1 MDIFVENLK
10 KIQKILK
17 SLKSTEIAKKWA
29 LLTLCRM
36 ETSFHAFRRASN
48 KNIGDI
54 NFSEILNECIAYIC
68 NGTEFPIQN
77 RIQELDLFLNQ
88 LYAYEEQHPDDFL
101 CLYLYFSQELQDL
114 YSYLEILAGNT
125 TDLVQLNIDDLI
137 LSAISEDF
145 FIDFHELESIEDFA
159 EHPLVL
165 DEIQRIWEDYKFIQE
180 CTHEQL
186 RKRAESY
193 RKLNVQ
199 AIPENWSLQS

>member
-1 MDIFVENLK
+1 MDILVENLK
-10 KIQKILK
+10 KVEDKLTNPELAQK
-17 SLKSTEIAKKWA
+17 WG

-36 ETSFHAFRRASN
+36 ETSFHVFQKADN
-48 KNIGDI
+48 KNIGEIDF

-68 NGTEFPIQN
+68 RGIEFPVQN
-77 RIQELDLFLNQ
+77 RIQELAGFLNQ

-114 YSYLEILAGNT
+114 YGYLEILAGNT
-125 TDLVQLNIDDLI
+125 TDPVQLNIDDLI

-165 DEIQRIWEDYKFIQE
+165 EEIQRIWEDYKFIQD
-180 CTHEQL
+180 CTNEQL
-186 RKRAESY
+186 QNRAESY